1 MKREEINRNTENLNL
16 MVEAIAE
23 KIHNHWMIWA
33 KELLESEPKISNERK
48 TRWQNECFMSYE
60 NLSEEMKDLDRK
72 FANEIIKTVKNKL

>member
-1 MKREEINRNTENLNL
+1 MKEEEINWKNNNL
-16 MVEAIAE
+16 MIEAVAE

-48 TRWQNECFMSYE
+48 TRWQKECFMSYE

-72 FANEIIKTVKNKL
+72 FAIEIIKTLKNKL